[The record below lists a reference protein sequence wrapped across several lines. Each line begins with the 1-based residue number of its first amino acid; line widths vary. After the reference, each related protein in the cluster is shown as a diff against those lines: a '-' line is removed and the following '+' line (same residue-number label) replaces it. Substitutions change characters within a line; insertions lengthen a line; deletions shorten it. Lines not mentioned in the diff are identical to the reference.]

1 MDRRLG
7 MSDEPRIGVLLC
19 SYTPQMKER
28 LDFEEISEHASSIDS
43 VVHVEKHPA
52 WCLAPGHVRLREIIE
67 EHQVDRVVVAGCS
80 YRTHKHIFS
89 KALEKA
95 GLNAYLFEIVN
106 LKDQCASVHTEGAT
120 ERARDQIEMAVV
132 RTATLLPL
140 EEIKVP
146 AEQKALVIGG
156 GLSGL
161 IAAGTLAAS
170 GCEVT
175 IVEREE
181 ELGGY
186 FGRNRSWRIRKNGE
200 EAMPG
205 IIAGVESDPNIE
217 KLVSSRVIDV
227 KGKPGAFDI
236 TIETPGGE
244 RQVRSGAI
252 VVATGSETAPT
263 GGAFGHDGDSVKT
276 QEEFDQILYAD
287 TAVEAPLSIVMI
299 QCIGSRNDERPYCSR
314 ACCLDAVRNATAA
327 RKKWPDSDVTILFR
341 DLEMGCLTE
350 RDIKHALDAGVAFHR
365 FDRAAPPEVEGGKVR
380 LFDTMTGREVSI
392 LHDLIVLSP
401 GETSHEGSRETA
413 ELLNIA
419 TDIYGFIPE
428 PAVRLKPHESAGRGI
443 YVTGAAH
450 WPVSPEEAMYQAFEM
465 ASRAATDLKK
475 GGFTTRPIVASVDES
490 LCIGCHLCESMCAW
504 GAIRV
509 SAPSEGN
516 KASVQSIICKG
527 CGTCVASCPVM
538 AIRAAYYDDEQIL
551 PSIKA
556 AVTS

>member
-1 MDRRLG
+1 

-19 SYTPQMKER
+19 TCTPQMRER
-28 LDFEEISEHASSIDS
+28 LDFKELSEHTSSIES

-52 WCLAPGHVRLREIIE
+52 WCLAPGRVRLREIIG

-89 KALEKA
+89 AALEKA
-95 GLNAYLFEIVN
+95 GLNSYLFEIVN
-106 LKDQCASVHTEGAT
+106 LKEQCASVHLEGAT

-140 EEIKVP
+140 EEITVP

-161 IAAGTLAAS
+161 ISAGTLAAT
-170 GCEVT
+170 GCEVM
-175 IVEREE
+175 IVEKEE
-181 ELGGY
+181 TLGGY
-186 FGRNRSWRIRKNGE
+186 FSRNRTWRIRKNGE
-200 EAMPG
+200 EAMPE
-205 IIAGVESDPNIE
+205 IIDGVESNPIIE
-217 KLVSSRVIDV
+217 KLVSSRVTKV
-227 KGKPGAFDI
+227 KGQPGSFDV
-236 TIETPGGE
+236 TIETPQGE
-244 RQVRSGAI
+244 QQVRAGAI
-252 VVATGSETAPT
+252 IVATGSVTAPVE
-263 GGAFGHDGDSVKT
+263 GAYEHDGESVKT
-276 QEEFDQILYAD
+276 QEEFEQILYGD
-287 TAVEAPLSIVMI
+287 TAVEAPLSIVII
-299 QCIGSRNDERPYCSR
+299 QCVGSRNDERPYCSR

-327 RKKWPDSDVTILFR
+327 KKKWPESDVAILFR
-341 DLEMGCLTE
+341 DFEMGCLTE

-365 FDRAAPPEVEGGKVR
+365 FDPAAPPQVAGGKVR

-392 LHDLIVLSP
+392 LHDLIVLSL
-401 GETSHEGSRETA
+401 GETSHEGSRDTA
-413 ELLNIA
+413 EVLSIT
-419 TDIYGFIPE
+419 TDLYGFIPE

-465 ASRAATDLKK
+465 ASRASTDLKK
-475 GGFTTRPIVASVDES
+475 GCFSTRPIVASVDES

-509 SAPSEGN
+509 SEPSEGN
-516 KASVQSIICKG
+516 KAGVLSILCKG